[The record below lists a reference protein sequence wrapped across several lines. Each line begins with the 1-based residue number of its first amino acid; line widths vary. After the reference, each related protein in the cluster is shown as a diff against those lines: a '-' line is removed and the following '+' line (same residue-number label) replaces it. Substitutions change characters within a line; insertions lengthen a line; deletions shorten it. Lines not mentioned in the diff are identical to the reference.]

1 MVHGEK
7 CRSFACVLVATSV
20 AVTMFAGTGFAQDN
34 DSAVQNAVPVMRK
47 FDFSA
52 PALNLE
58 GTLSQN
64 ATVETV
70 PMSPTEPGTIG
81 NVKVIGKITS
91 DSSSPKIETTFIGYN
106 LQAPSAAF
114 RICTYQADTAGYT
127 TRVSKV
133 ASDLTEA
140 MLLGTKDQSGEPHS
154 ALISYCFSRG
164 KQALGINFVAD
175 VSNAADADAAYD
187 LVVRA
192 DKYAVAFIDS
202 LSWENGEES
211 SFGEELQSVPVRIG
225 NERIALRIPDQWE
238 IPIND
243 FHGAL
248 PAELHM
254 IRRNGGRDVG
264 LIWLLVQDMN
274 EKPDLEMAGATIVRD
289 YFVRQTPDARPP
301 ALISSEEDS
310 LLAKQGI
317 PARFFRFSVTDKKGQ
332 DSGDIDATVIWRNGR
347 LHVLTLWSAWPSAA
361 DNSNFFSRLPAL
373 TVYDIVRQA
382 MVTTQQ

>member
-1 MVHGEK
+1 MVHEET
-7 CRSFACVLVATSV
+7 CRSFACAIVVASV
-20 AVTMFAGTGFAQDN
+20 VVTIFAGTGFAQDN
-34 DSAVQNAVPVMRK
+34 NGAVQKAVPATRT

-58 GTLSQN
+58 GKVPQD

-81 NVKVIGKITS
+81 NLKVIGKI
-91 DSSSPKIETTFIGYN
+91 SSSSSDPKIETTFVGYD
-106 LQAPSAAF
+106 LQTPSAAF

-127 TRVSKV
+127 TRASKV

-140 MLLGTKDQSGEPHS
+140 MLLGTRDENGKPHS

-164 KQALGINFVAD
+164 KQVLGINFIAG
-175 VSNAADADAAYD
+175 VSNAADADAAYN

-192 DKYAVAFIDS
+192 DKYAAAFIGS

-211 SFGEELQSVPVRIG
+211 SFGQELQSVPVRIG
-225 NERIALRIPDQWE
+225 NQQVTLHIPNQWG

-243 FHGAL
+243 FHGPL

-254 IRRNGGRDVG
+254 IRRKGGKDVG
-264 LIWLLVQDMN
+264 LVWLFVQDMKK
-274 EKPDLEMAGATIVRD
+274 KPDLEMAGATIVKD
-289 YFVRQTPDARPP
+289 YFVRQTPDTHPP
-301 ALISSEEDS
+301 VLVSSEEDAI
-310 LLAKQGI
+310 LAEQGI
-317 PARFFRFSVTDKKGQ
+317 PARTFRFSVENKNGQ
-332 DSGDIDATVIWRNGR
+332 DSGEIEATVIWRNGR
-347 LHVLTLWSAWPSAA
+347 LHVLTLWSAWSSVA
-361 DNSNFFSRLPAL
+361 DKNTFFSRLPGL

>member
-58 GTLSQN
+58 GTLSPN
-64 ATVETV
+64 ATSETV
-70 PMSPTEPGTIG
+70 PMSPTQPGTIG

-91 DSSSPKIETTFIGYN
+91 DSSSPKIETTFVGYD

-127 TRVSKV
+127 TRVSNV

-140 MLLGTKDQSGEPHS
+140 MLLGTKDENGKPHS

-164 KQALGINFVAD
+164 KQVLGINFIAD
-175 VSNAADADAAYD
+175 VSNAADAEAAYD
-187 LVVRA
+187 LVVQA
-192 DKYAVAFIDS
+192 DKYAAAFIGS

-211 SFGEELQSVPVRIG
+211 SFGQELQSVPVRIG
-225 NERIALRIPDQWE
+225 NQQVMLQIPNQWE

-243 FHGAL
+243 FHGSL
-248 PAELHM
+248 PAELHT
-254 IRRNGGRDVG
+254 IRRKGGKDVG
-264 LIWLLVQDMN
+264 LVWLFVQDMKN
-274 EKPDLEMAGATIVRD
+274 KPDLEMAGATIVKD
-289 YFVRQTPDARPP
+289 YFVRQTPDTHPP
-301 ALISSEEDS
+301 VLVSSEEDTI
-310 LLAKQGI
+310 LAEQGI
-317 PARFFRFSVTDKKGQ
+317 PARTFRFSIENKNGE
-332 DSGDIDATVIWRNGR
+332 DSGEIEATVIWRNGR

-373 TVYDIVRQA
+373 TVHDIVRQA
-382 MVTTQQ
+382 MVTAQQ